1 MPHMRS
7 FEEKASG
14 QDVKDPALTAPV
26 QAKND
31 FLTIA
36 QSQVER
42 EITPARVV
50 QFLQDS

>member
-14 QDVKDPALTAPV
+14 QDAEDPAPTAPV

-31 FLTIA
+31 FLTIG
-36 QSQVER
+36 QSQVEH
-42 EITPARVV
+42 ETTQARAV